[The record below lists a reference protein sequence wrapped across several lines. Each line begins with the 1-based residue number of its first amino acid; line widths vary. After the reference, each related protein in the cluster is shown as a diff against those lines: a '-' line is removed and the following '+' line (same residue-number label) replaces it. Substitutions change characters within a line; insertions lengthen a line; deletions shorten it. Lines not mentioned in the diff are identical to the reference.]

1 MRMPTSETQ
10 RRMMKRRESASKWL
24 AVVCALVVWTSGCV
38 TRKAPK
44 PHVAPIT
51 FDSPVV
57 HASTDEGMLEA
68 PPDITVDQPVAPSPL
83 VTSRSA
89 PAKPHVAPAPEPA
102 PVEKTAEPTIVPE
115 VPTGELL
122 VAKAETQ
129 RNLDLA
135 EKNLTVAAGKALN
148 ATQSDLMS
156 KVRGFTDNAREAMR
170 SGDWVR
176 AKNLSK
182 KAEVLSEQLAA
193 SL

>member
-1 MRMPTSETQ
+1 
-10 RRMMKRRESASKWL
+10 
-24 AVVCALVVWTSGCV
+24 LV
-38 TRKAPK
+38 
-44 PHVAPIT
+44 I
-51 FDSPVV
+51 
-57 HASTDEGMLEA
+57 
-68 PPDITVDQPVAPSPL
+68 
-83 VTSRSA
+83 SRSA
-89 PAKPHVAPAPEPA
+89 PAKPRVAAAPAPEPA
-102 PVEKTAEPTIVPE
+102 LVEKPAEPTIAPE
-115 VPTGELL
+115 VPTEELL
-122 VAKAETQ
+122 AAKAETQ

-148 ATQSDLMS
+148 ATQADLMS